1 MLFLF
6 ALLLLYGE
14 ARLANLAN
22 PVNHVYEFT
31 NEEVDSSEYKF
42 VIFADPQ
49 FGKQDRDHG

>member
-1 MLFLF
+1 MLVLLT
-6 ALLLLYGE
+6 LLLPYGE

-49 FGKQDRDHG
+49 FGKQDRDHR